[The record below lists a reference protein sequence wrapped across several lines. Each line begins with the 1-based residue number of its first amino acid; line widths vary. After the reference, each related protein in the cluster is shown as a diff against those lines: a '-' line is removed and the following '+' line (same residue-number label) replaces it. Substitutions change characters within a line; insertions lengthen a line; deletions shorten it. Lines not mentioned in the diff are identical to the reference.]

1 MNLKKIYLA
10 LFLLIGLQSFSQEK
24 PKELK
29 FYRIELTNGDIIVVD
44 NNTHIKFPGY
54 PTLALN
60 TMKIDYDGVKIKDNI
75 TFFKNTDTSLF
86 KKIEITPGPNGTIQ
100 KIKIKTK

>member
-1 MNLKKIYLA
+1 MSLKKIYLA
-10 LFLLIGLQSFSQEK
+10 LFLLIGLQLFSQEK
-24 PKELK
+24 TKEKK
-29 FYRIELTNGDIIVVD
+29 FYKIELTNGDIIVVD
-44 NNTHIKFPGY
+44 SNTHIKFPGY

-60 TMKIDYDGVKIKDNI
+60 TMKISYDGIEIKDNT

-86 KKIEITPGPNGTIQ
+86 KKIEITPGPQGTIQ

>member
-1 MNLKKIYLA
+1 MSLKKIFLA
-10 LFLLIGLQSFSQEK
+10 LFLLFGLQSFSQEK

-29 FYRIELTNGDIIVVD
+29 FQKIELANGDIIIVD
-44 NNTHIKFPGY
+44 NNTHIKFPGH

-60 TMKIDYDGVKIKDNI
+60 TMKIDFDGVKIKDNI
-75 TFFKNTDTSLF
+75 TFFKNTDTNLF
-86 KKIEITPGPNGTIQ
+86 KKIEIIPGPNGTIQ